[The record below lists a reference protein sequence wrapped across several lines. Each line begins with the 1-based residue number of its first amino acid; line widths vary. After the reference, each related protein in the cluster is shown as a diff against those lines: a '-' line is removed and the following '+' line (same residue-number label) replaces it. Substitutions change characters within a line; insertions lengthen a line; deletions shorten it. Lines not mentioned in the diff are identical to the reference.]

1 MKCRETV
8 KLMVVGVVMAGCRA
22 QAPLSELKLEEK
34 AQPGVGWRA
43 ADGRKTEA
51 EPTAWLDQFDDEGMR
66 RAVGEAVASSPDLK
80 AAAARMAQAEARA
93 VRAGAPR
100 FPTSGLGLRTN
111 EDWRQVVA
119 GPGAVIRQQQSVY
132 ALNVDI
138 SWEVD
143 VWGRV
148 RNNANAGRANAEAA
162 AADYAAARLSL
173 AANTARAWCNLL
185 EAEWQTRLGENTVAS
200 FRGNLATVDS
210 NFDKGV
216 PGVTA
221 LDVRFAR
228 SNLASAEANL
238 ENRKRGRD
246 ESRRVLEALMG
257 RYPAGEV
264 ATSGQLP
271 KLRGEIPAGL
281 PSTLLLRRPDIAAA
295 ERRTAAALQ
304 QAKASRKV
312 LLPTFRLTGDART
325 ISEDLAE
332 LLDTDKIIK
341 SFVKSM
347 SQTIFQGGALR
358 ADVKAADAQV
368 EELAQR
374 YASVALTAFREVETA
389 LAAGVFL
396 DGQIVA
402 LRKFTEES
410 KEAEKLAVSQYERGL
425 AGILNVLESQ
435 RRAFDSQSSLIRA
448 ENQRLLNRIDL
459 CLALGGGF

>member
-1 MKCRETV
+1 
-8 KLMVVGVVMAGCRA
+8 
-22 QAPLSELKLEEK
+22 
-34 AQPGVGWRA
+34 
-43 ADGRKTEA
+43 
-51 EPTAWLDQFDDEGMR
+51 
-66 RAVGEAVASSPDLK
+66 
-80 AAAARMAQAEARA
+80 
-93 VRAGAPR
+93 
-100 FPTSGLGLRTN
+100 
-111 EDWRQVVA
+111 
-119 GPGAVIRQQQSVY
+119 
-132 ALNVDI
+132 
-138 SWEVD
+138 
-143 VWGRV
+143 
-148 RNNANAGRANAEAA
+148 
-162 AADYAAARLSL
+162 
-173 AANTARAWCNLL
+173 
-185 EAEWQTRLGENTVAS
+185 VAS

-257 RYPAGEV
+257 RYPGGEM
-264 ATSGQLP
+264 ATEGKLP
-271 KLRGEIPAGL
+271 KLRTEIPAGS
-281 PSTLLLRRPDIAAA
+281 PSSLLLRRPDIAAA

-304 QAKASRKV
+304 QAKASRKA

-332 LLDTDKIIK
+332 LIDTDKIIK
-341 SFVKSM
+341 SFVKSV
-347 SQTIFQGGALR
+347 SQPIFQGGALR
-358 ADVKAADAQV
+358 ADVKLADAQV

-374 YASVALTAFREVETA
+374 YAAVALTAFREVETA
-389 LAAGVFL
+389 LAAGQYL
-396 DGQIVA
+396 EAQIVA
-402 LRKFTEES
+402 LRKFAEES